1 MVEEQFEEL
10 KRTIESAHI
19 NFLIGSGAS
28 MPFLETLGDLEKN
41 ITYINQQV
49 ADKKKLKLL
58 EASIYKEYLE
68 KCLIGNLLCNV
79 QNIEEYK
86 SHCKER
92 KRGKCDEF
100 IEVRKTYN
108 SFIDTLNQL
117 ISLKDLELISK
128 QINVFTTNVDVFLE
142 EALERNKAVF
152 NDGFSGR
159 RKVLF
164 DTANFHNSIFKRS
177 SHYEYTSEQPLFNL
191 FKIHGSLN
199 WQKGAER
206 NENEYEVLLDANLEN
221 LEKIDELISGKS
233 DLFES
238 YEVISDYCQSGNQK
252 YIKSLEVGD
261 DKMKIIKRFLVL
273 YSKIVMV
280 NPTKKKFE
288 DTTRNLHYYEML
300 RLYSNHLERENSVLF
315 VLGFSFSDEH
325 ILRITQRVAKSNPTL
340 TIYILCSKESE
351 DGFDSKFDFFNNVKC
366 LSVNEGFYS
375 LDKLNKNLKG
385 ILKSIPE
392 AKKK

>member
-1 MVEEQFEEL
+1 MTDEQKEVL
-10 KRTIESAHI
+10 KKEIESAHV

-41 ITYINQQV
+41 ITYVNKYITG
-49 ADKKKLKLL
+49 DKLRLL

-68 KCLIGNLLCNV
+68 NCLLGNLLCSV
-79 QNIEEYK
+79 QDIEEYK
-86 SHCKER
+86 SHCEEK
-92 KRGKCDEF
+92 KRSKCDEF
-100 IEVRKTYN
+100 IEVREIYT
-108 SFIDTLNQL
+108 SFIKVLNQL

-142 EALERNKAVF
+142 EALESNKAIF

-159 RKVLF
+159 REVLF

-199 WQKGAER
+199 WQKGAKI
-206 NENEYEVLLDANLEN
+206 NDNEYEVLLDASLRNLQK
-221 LEKIDELISGKS
+221 LDVLIEE
-233 DLFES
+233 DLDSFES
-238 YEVISDYCQSGNQK
+238 YESISNYCQSEGQE
-252 YIKSLEVGD
+252 YIEGLEVGD
-261 DKMKIIKRFLVL
+261 DRMKIIKRFLEL
-273 YSKIVMV
+273 YSRIVMI

-288 DTTRNLHYYEML
+288 DTTKSLHYYEML

-315 VLGFSFSDEH
+315 VIGFSFADEH

-340 TIYILCSKESE
+340 IIYILCNKESE
-351 DGFDSKFDFFNNVKC
+351 QGFRDKFDSFNNIKY
-366 LSVNEGFYS
+366 LLPDEGFYS
-375 LDKLNKNLKG
+375 LTKFTNFLCELLNT
-385 ILKSIPE
+385 IPE
-392 AKKK
+392 SKRN